1 MRNFFLLFFVF
12 YLSLNTVYA
21 GEVYLCVDRQ
31 GVTTIADVPQKGMK
45 CKMTETYRQPTGEE
59 MAQREEEKKQRDV
72 TEKAKKAQD
81 DCYEQV
87 RNKHKEAMNTY
98 CTSRKLPADCVVPP
112 EDMAKLDKYIQEAN
126 NRCAQSPV
134 Q

>member
-45 CKMTETYRQPTGEE
+45 CKMTETYQAPKGEE
-59 MAQREEEKKQRDV
+59 LSQREEERKQSAIA
-72 TEKAKKAQD
+72 EKAKKAQE

-87 RNKHKEAMNTY
+87 RNKYKEAMSTY
-98 CTSRKLPADCVVPP
+98 CTSRKLPAECVLPAD
-112 EDMAKLDKYIQEAN
+112 DMAKLDKYIQEAN
-126 NRCAQSPV
+126 DRCAQFPV
-134 Q
+134 K